1 MKIILIGVVGIVVV
15 RTLYIRLVPVKQVKA
30 IPYHRVDDALQIL
43 DVRDYNTA
51 GCLVY
56 DSKHIPYGY
65 LPRFNTEI
73 ENRPIHLLVESQMDL
88 NMACR
93 FLRKKGHSVNSY
105 TMMKKPCK
113 VKGMMY
119 KEA

>member
-1 MKIILIGVVGIVVV
+1 MKVLLIGVVGIVLA
-15 RTLYIRLVPVKQVKA
+15 RIFYIRLVPVKQVKV
-30 IPYHRVDDALQIL
+30 IPYRQVDEAHQIF

-65 LPRFNTEI
+65 LPRFYREI

-88 NMACR
+88 NMASR
-93 FLRKKGHSVNSY
+93 FLRKKGYSVNSY
-105 TMMKKPCK
+105 TMMKKT
-113 VKGMMY
+113 V
-119 KEA
+119 